1 LRFAATLEDQFEPN
15 RIMSAEKAIE
25 FFREECQPHQKIVKV
40 TNCFL
45 EISEVL
51 KQLHDNPRLEAV
63 TDISHARL
71 LAVSILLKSSLTT
84 NERQ

>member
-25 FFREECQPHQKIVKV
+25 FFREECQSHKKNVKV

-45 EISEVL
+45 EITEVL
-51 KQLHDNPRLEAV
+51 KQLHDNLRLEAV
-63 TDISHARL
+63 TDISPRTI
-71 LAVSILLKSSLTT
+71 VGSIHYVEILSDNK
-84 NERQ
+84 